1 MTAPVTIADDAPAD
15 LTPEPTGRRGRG
27 GRGGARGQRSHL
39 GPGGVSTR
47 AGWYFLMPNLLG
59 YIGFTAVPVLFAIGI
74 AFTSWNVVSGLGGI
88 KPVGLENFTDL
99 LSSQQFW
106 SAVGRT
112 LYYGGVSVPLT
123 LILGL
128 LLALALNSDVVG
140 RGPLRLVFF
149 MPTIANQI
157 AVGFVWL
164 LMLHPTSGLVN
175 VALQALGWSEPPAW
189 LTSQSTVIPALIIIH
204 VWGGV
209 GFQALILVA
218 ALQSVPSELYEAAQ
232 LDGANA
238 WRRFWTITVPALMPT
253 ITFLLINALIGQ
265 SQGFGLIA
273 FLTQGGPGAAS
284 TTLPYLMY
292 QNGFQFYRFGYAA
305 AIGLLSFV
313 GVAVL
318 AGSFWRFQ
326 RDKGMAS

>member
-1 MTAPVTIADDAPAD
+1 MSAPTTEAPPETTRDADESLTGLAPGGIAPA
-15 LTPEPTGRRGRG
+15 TNRHRP
-27 GRGGARGQRSHL
+27 Q
-39 GPGGVSTR
+39 GPSGVSRR
-47 AGWYFLMPNLLG
+47 AGWFFVLPNVVG
-59 YIGFTAVPVLFAIGI
+59 YLAFTAIPVLFAIMI

-88 KPVGLENFTDL
+88 RFVGLDNFIDL
-99 LSSQQFW
+99 MTSSQFW

-112 LYYGGVSVPLT
+112 FYYGGISVPLT

-128 LLALALNSDVVG
+128 LLALALNSDVIG

-175 VALQALGWSEPPAW
+175 VALSALGWTEPPAW
-189 LTSQSTVIPALIIIH
+189 LTSQSAVIPALILIH

-209 GFQALILVA
+209 GFQSLILVA
-218 ALQSVPSELYEAAQ
+218 ALQSVPTELYEAAQ
-232 LDGANA
+232 IDGANA

-253 ITFLLINALIGQ
+253 ITFLLIMALIGQ

-273 FLTQGGPGAAS
+273 FLTQGGPGASS

-292 QNGFQFYRFGYAA
+292 QNGFQFYKFGYAA
-305 AIGLLSFV
+305 AIGLMSFI
-313 GVAVL
+313 GVAL
-318 AGSFWRFQ
+318 MAGAFWRFQ
-326 RDKGMAS
+326 QDRGMSS